1 MQFELS
7 ERVAIVTGST
17 RGIGLATAK
26 RLALA
31 GAHVVVNARR
41 KDEHLTM
48 AAELLRAGAKSQILP
63 VAADV
68 GTAQGAASLVKV
80 TFDAFKRIDILV
92 NNAGIL
98 KEAPIGMIGNDDI
111 KSLIDAN
118 LGSVLNMTQAVTR
131 VMARRKAGAIV
142 NLTSIMGR
150 RGRVGQFVYSASKAG
165 VIGATLS
172 AAKELGRSGIRV
184 NAVAPGYIESSMT
197 EHVTE
202 SQKAA
207 LVSNIPLGRAGTPD
221 DVATAICFLVSDLAG
236 YITGQVLGIDG
247 GMIA

>member
-1 MQFELS
+1 MVVDLS
-7 ERVAIVTGST
+7 DRVAIVTGST

-41 KDEHLTM
+41 EDFRLAE
-48 AAELLRAGAKSQILP
+48 AAELLRAGTKSQILP
-63 VAADV
+63 IAADV
-68 GTAQGAASLVKV
+68 GTAQGAVSLVKT
-80 TFDAFKRIDILV
+80 TFDAFRRIDILV

-111 KSLIDAN
+111 TSLIDAN
-118 LGSVLNMTQAVTR
+118 LGSVLNMTQAVSR

-150 RGRVGQFVYSASKAG
+150 RARAGQFVYSASKAG
-165 VIGATLS
+165 VIGATLA
-172 AAKELGRSGIRV
+172 AAKELAKSGIRV

-207 LVSNIPLGRAGTPD
+207 LLSSIPAGRAGTPD

>member
-1 MQFELS
+1 MLVDLS
-7 ERVAIVTGST
+7 DRVAIVTGST

-31 GAHVVVNARR
+31 GAHVVINARQ
-41 KDEHLTM
+41 DDAHLAE
-48 AAELLRAGAKSQILP
+48 AAELLRADAKSQILP
-63 VAADV
+63 IAADV
-68 GTAQGAASLVKV
+68 GSAQGAASLVKA
-80 TFDAFKRIDILV
+80 TFDAFRRIDVLV

-98 KEAPIGMIGNDDI
+98 KEAPIGMIGSDDI

-118 LGSVLNMTQAVTR
+118 LGSVLNMTQAVSR

-150 RGRVGQFVYSASKAG
+150 RGRAGQFVYSATKAG
-165 VIGATLS
+165 VIGATLA
-172 AAKELGRSGIRV
+172 AAKELSKSGIRV
-184 NAVAPGYIESSMT
+184 NAVAPGYIETSMT
-197 EHVTE
+197 QHVTE

-207 LVSNIPLGRAGTPD
+207 LMSNIPAGRAGTPD
-221 DVATAICFLVSDLAG
+221 DVAAAICFLVSDFAQ
-236 YITGQVLGIDG
+236 YITGQVLGVDG

>member
-1 MQFELS
+1 MLVDLTD
-7 ERVAIVTGST
+7 RVAIVTGST

-31 GAHVVVNARR
+31 GAHVVINARQ
-41 KDEHLTM
+41 DDAHLAE

-63 VAADV
+63 IAADV
-68 GTAQGAASLVKV
+68 GTAQGAASLVKAA
-80 TFDAFKRIDILV
+80 FDAFRRIDVLV

-98 KEAPIGMIGNDDI
+98 KEAPIGMIGSDDI

-118 LGSVLNMTQAVTR
+118 LGSVLNMTQAVSR

-150 RGRVGQFVYSASKAG
+150 RGRAGQFVYSATKAG
-165 VIGATLS
+165 VIGATLA
-172 AAKELGRSGIRV
+172 AAKELSKSGIRV
-184 NAVAPGYIESSMT
+184 NAVAPGYIETSMT
-197 EHVTE
+197 QHVTE

-207 LVSNIPLGRAGTPD
+207 LMSNIPAGRAGTPD
-221 DVATAICFLVSDLAG
+221 DVAAAICFLVSDFAQ
-236 YITGQVLGIDG
+236 YITGQVLGVDG

>member
-1 MQFELS
+1 MLVDLS
-7 ERVAIVTGST
+7 DRVAIVTGST

-31 GAHVVVNARR
+31 GAHVVINARR
-41 KDEHLTM
+41 DDALLAE
-48 AAELLRAGAKSQILP
+48 AAELLRAGAKSHILP

-68 GTAQGAASLVKV
+68 GTAQGAASLVKT
-80 TFDAFKRIDILV
+80 TFEAFRRIDILV

-118 LGSVLNMTQAVTR
+118 LGSVLNMTQAVSR

-165 VIGATLS
+165 VIGATLA
-172 AAKELGRSGIRV
+172 AAKELSKAGIRV
-184 NAVAPGYIESSMT
+184 NAVAPGYIETSMT
-197 EHVTE
+197 EHITE
-202 SQKAA
+202 SQKTT
-207 LVSNIPLGRAGTPD
+207 LVGNIPAGRAGTPD
-221 DVATAICFLVSDLAG
+221 DVAAAICFLVSDLAA
-236 YITGQVLGIDG
+236 YITGQVLGVDG